1 MLQPKLIFKTVKE
14 LYASRVRAGYLT
26 AFVLLLISYS
36 LTFFTT
42 RELITQAAIVDRTN
56 KVLNNLEY
64 LVSYLKDAET
74 GYRGYV
80 IIKDEQF
87 LEPYYNSSVR
97 VNDAY
102 NEVRRLTNDKPV
114 EQARLD
120 TLHSLINRKLD
131 FVRSGILLYNKSN
144 FMLTD
149 TLKSLIKNGKVE
161 MDSIRRIIKEM
172 QATENNLLKERTA
185 QFKSST
191 EAIRIINIT
200 SLVVA
205 LVLALYSL
213 VTFNKENRDK
223 KEADQKSLQ
232 YRDRLEKNIEKLNDA
247 NRQLIE
253 FKSIEKFAATG
264 RIARTIAHEVRNPLT
279 NIGLAAEQLKTEIE
293 GNEETAIL
301 LEMINRNSARINQLI
316 TDLLHSTK
324 FAQLDYRVVSIN
336 QLVNESL
343 ELAKDRID
351 LNNIKLVKL
360 YSDDICDIKVDSDK
374 IKIALL
380 NIIINAIEAME
391 PGEGILTITTEG
403 GDKCTVTITDNG
415 KGMDAETVG
424 KLFEPYFTGKP
435 KGTGLG
441 LTNTQNIILNHKG
454 YIYVKSEPGKGTSFI
469 ITLEFHKG

>member
-1 MLQPKLIFKTVKE
+1 
-14 LYASRVRAGYLT
+14 
-26 AFVLLLISYS
+26 
-36 LTFFTT
+36 
-42 RELITQAAIVDRTN
+42 
-56 KVLNNLEY
+56 
-64 LVSYLKDAET
+64 
-74 GYRGYV
+74 
-80 IIKDEQF
+80 
-87 LEPYYNSSVR
+87 
-97 VNDAY
+97 
-102 NEVRRLTNDKPV
+102 
-114 EQARLD
+114 
-120 TLHSLINRKLD
+120 
-131 FVRSGILLYNKSN
+131 
-144 FMLTD
+144 MLTD
-149 TLKSLIKNGKVE
+149 TLKSLIKNGKAE
-161 MDSIRRIIKEM
+161 MDSIRRIIQEM
-172 QATENNLLKERTA
+172 QTTENNLLKERNA

-223 KEADQKSLQ
+223 KEADQKAVQ
-232 YRDRLEKNIEKLNDA
+232 YRDRLEKNIEKLNEA

-279 NIGLAAEQLKTEIE
+279 NIGLAAEQLKSEIE

-336 QLVNESL
+336 KLVDESL

-360 YSDDICDIKVDSDK
+360 YSEDICAIKVDSDK

-391 PGEGILTITTEG
+391 PGKGILTITTEG

-454 YIYVKSEPGKGTSFI
+454 YIYVKSEPGNGTSFI
-469 ITLEFHKG
+469 ITLEFHKD